1 MVETLEGLES
11 GAITVQKQDDSQAT
25 LAPLL
30 SKEDGRIDFNRT
42 AKQIYDRLRGF
53 QPWPGAWTSYRGK
66 QLSVTAARPLDEKI
80 KAPVGEMIAGE
91 HLLVACG
98 GGTVL
103 ELLEVQPEGKKRMP
117 ATAFI
122 AGYQPGG
129 QVLD

>member
-1 MVETLEGLES
+1 V
-11 GAITVQKQDDSQAT
+11 T

-53 QPWPGAWTSYRGK
+53 QPWPGAWTTFRGK
-66 QLSVTAARPLDEKI
+66 QLIVTVARPVDDKI
-80 KAPVGEMIAGE
+80 SAPVGEMIAGE
-91 HLLVACG
+91 RLLVVCG

-117 ATAFI
+117 AGAFI

-129 QVLD
+129 QKLGSA